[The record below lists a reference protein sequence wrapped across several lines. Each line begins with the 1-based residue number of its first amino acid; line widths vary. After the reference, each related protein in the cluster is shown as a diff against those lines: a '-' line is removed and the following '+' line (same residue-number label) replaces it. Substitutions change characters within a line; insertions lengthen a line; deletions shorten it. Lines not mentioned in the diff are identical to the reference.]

1 MTKGIKEINEVFD
14 GLELLAK
21 TGGKAYADK
30 EFTVADLPLL
40 IDLAV
45 NAKVLMDA
53 FSGLSEIEAEAK
65 DLDGAE
71 QLALINR
78 IFGVAKVYEE
88 ARKA

>member
-1 MTKGIKEINEVFD
+1 MTTGIKEINEVFD

-21 TGGKAYADK
+21 AGGKAYSDK
-30 EFTVADLPLL
+30 KLSLEDLPVL

-53 FSGLSEIEAEAK
+53 FEGLSGVEAEAK
-65 DLDGAE
+65 DLDGSE
-71 QLALINR
+71 QLMIVNR
-78 IFGVAKVYEE
+78 VFGVAKAYEE